1 MTADGLV
8 ALMSTRSYYL
18 KATPQR
24 RAEIEDGIRELVSG
38 MAEPFALRYET
49 VIYATRRSARTP
61 SAGR

>member
-1 MTADGLV
+1 
-8 ALMSTRSYYL
+8 MSTRSYYL

-24 RAEIEDGIRELVSG
+24 QAEIGDGIRDLVAG
-38 MAEPFALRYET
+38 MAEPFALPYET